1 MFGCLWGRRGGRSVG
16 ARKGGAHC
24 GQKAFGKGETL
35 NAGSGKLKTGQRR
48 KPLSSPPFSLAV
60 QKY

>member
-16 ARKGGAHC
+16 AREGGAHC

-35 NAGSGKLKTGQRR
+35 KAGSGKLKTGQR
-48 KPLSSPPFSLAV
+48 LESTV
-60 QKY
+60 